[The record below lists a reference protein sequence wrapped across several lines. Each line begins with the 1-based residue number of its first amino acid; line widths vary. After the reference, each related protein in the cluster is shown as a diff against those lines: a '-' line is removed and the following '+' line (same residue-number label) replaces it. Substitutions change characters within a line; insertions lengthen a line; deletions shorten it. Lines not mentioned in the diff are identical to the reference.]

1 MLISYRWLARHVDL
15 EGLDAHR
22 VAELLTLHTAEV
34 EGVEPFAPALSDVV
48 VGHVLEREQHPD
60 ADKLGVCRVDVGA
73 HAGGSEPLQIVCG
86 APNVAAGQKVAVAR
100 IGSVLPGDFKIK
112 KSKIR
117 GVESFGMICSVRELG
132 LGDDH
137 DGIWV
142 LDASAPITAPVGT
155 PVAEALDVEDWV
167 IEIDNKSLTHRP
179 DLWGHR
185 GIARE
190 VAALTGRALRP
201 LVTDLPAVSGTAKVE
216 VDVQHAGCSR
226 YVAVAID
233 GVSASE
239 SPRWLRMLLLAVGQ
253 RPIDLLVD
261 TSNFVMLDLGQPNHL
276 FDRRALGG
284 RPIVVRGARAGET
297 MATLDGVERTLST
310 DDMLI
315 CAGDEPVALA
325 GVMGG
330 QGSKVAEG
338 TTELLLEVACFD
350 PSVVRRTA
358 ARVGLRTDSSTRFE
372 KHLDPLLPLTA
383 AGHLVEILRS
393 IQTGVTVAG
402 PVVEGGR
409 WTDPTRTIDVRPER
423 VRHLLGTPVDDE
435 RIARIFESLDLAVE
449 RLSPESWRVTI
460 PARRATKDLTI
471 EEDLVEEVGRV
482 LGYDTIVST
491 PMLAPVEPAPRDRR
505 RELVR
510 LLADRVSGTGRFHEA
525 LTYSFVDEGLCATLG
540 LEALPYAIAV
550 NPVAEGMARIRRSVA
565 PSLIGKLEAN
575 LAQRPEV
582 RLFEIGKGTRPEY
595 LDDRGQP
602 REVHRLALVL
612 ARATTSG
619 ATAAAATLGE
629 LQTLLMDALGRTG
642 AGAVDFVAAPAV
654 ANGSDDEAWAHPRRR
669 MAILV
674 GGSSVGLVGA
684 LDPRAAVHL
693 CAGADVAV
701 AEVDLDALLELG
713 LTPPSYRPI
722 PRFPGVKVDVALA
735 APADLPAREVKDL
748 IEKAGKGLVASTD
761 LFDVYRGEGLGD
773 GRKSLAWH
781 VVLQAGDR
789 TLTETDQNTFL
800 DRLERMATQAGAELR
815 RQ

>member
-1 MLISYRWLARHVDL
+1 MLISYRWLKRHVDL
-15 EGLDAHR
+15 DGLDADR

-34 EGVEPFAPALSDVV
+34 EGVEPFAPALFDVV
-48 VGHVLEREQHPD
+48 VGHVLERNQHPD

-100 IGSVLPGDFKIK
+100 IGAVLPGNFKIK

-132 LGDDH
+132 LGDEH

-142 LDASAPITAPVGT
+142 LDAAAPVDAPVGT
-155 PVAEALDVEDWV
+155 PVAEALDAADWV

-185 GIARE
+185 GVARE

-201 LVTDLPAVSGTAKVE
+201 IDASLPAADGTAQMKVE
-216 VDVQHAGCSR
+216 VEHPGCSR

-233 GVSASE
+233 GIAATE
-239 SPRWLRMLLLAVGQ
+239 SPRWMRMLLLAVGQ
-253 RPIDLLVD
+253 RPLDLLVD

-276 FDRRALGG
+276 FDRRALGD

-297 MATLDGVERTLST
+297 MATLDGIERTLT
-310 DDMLI
+310 PDDMLI
-315 CAGDEPVALA
+315 CAGAEPIALA

-330 QGSKVAEG
+330 EGSKVAAG

-350 PSVVRRTA
+350 PAIVRRTA

-383 AGHLVEILRS
+383 AGHLVQILRS
-393 IQTGVTVAG
+393 IQPDLTVAG
-402 PVVEGGR
+402 PVVEAGT

-423 VRHLLGTPVDDE
+423 VRHLLGTPVDDT
-435 RIARIFESLDLAVE
+435 RIAAIFESLDLGVDRTTAQ
-449 RLSPESWRVTI
+449 RWTVTI

-471 EEDLVEEVGRV
+471 EEDLVEEIGRV

-510 LLADRVSGTGRFHEA
+510 LLGDRVSGTGRFHEA
-525 LTYSFVDEGLCATLG
+525 LTYSFIGDDLCAALG
-540 LEALPYAIAV
+540 LNDLPYAIAV

-575 LAQRPEV
+575 LAQRSEV
-582 RLFEIGKGTRPEY
+582 RLFEIGKGTHPEV

-602 REVHRLALVL
+602 QEVHRLALVL
-612 ARATTSG
+612 ARSASDG
-619 ATAAAATLGE
+619 APAASTLGE
-629 LQTLLMDALGRTG
+629 LQSLLVDALGRTG
-642 AGAVDFVAAPAV
+642 AGIVDFVAATEDA
-654 ANGSDDEAWAHPRRR
+654 AAGDHAWAHPRRR
-669 MAILV
+669 MTILV
-674 GGSSVGLVGA
+674 GGSKVGLVGA
-684 LDPRAAVHL
+684 LDPRAAASL
-693 CAGADVAV
+693 CDGAEVAV
-701 AEVDLDALLELG
+701 AEVCLDALLELG

-735 APADLPAREVKDL
+735 TPGDLPARDVKDL
-748 IEKAGKGLVASTD
+748 IEKAGKGLVASMD

-781 VVLQAGDR
+781 VVLQAADR
-789 TLTETDQNTFL
+789 TLTEKDQNTFL
-800 DRLERMATQAGAELR
+800 DRLERLATQGGMELR

>member
-34 EGVEPFAPALSDVV
+34 EGVEPFAPALSEVV
-48 VGHVLEREQHPD
+48 VGHVLERVQHPD

-73 HAGGSEPLQIVCG
+73 HAGGTEPLQIVCG

-117 GVESFGMICSVRELG
+117 GVESVGMICSVRELG

-142 LDASAPITAPVGT
+142 LDADAPVAAPVGT
-155 PVAEALDVEDWV
+155 PVAAALEVDDWV

-190 VAALTGRALRP
+190 IAALTGRALRP
-201 LVTDLPAVSGTAKVE
+201 LDTALPTPSGAATVQ
-216 VDVQHAGCSR
+216 VDVQHPGCSR

-233 GVSASE
+233 GVRATE

-261 TSNFVMLDLGQPNHL
+261 TSNFVMLDIGQPNHL

-297 MATLDGVERTLST
+297 MATLDGVERALTT

-330 QGSKVAEG
+330 AGSKVAEG

-383 AGHLVEILRS
+383 AGHVVQVLRS
-393 IQTGVTVAG
+393 IQPDVTVAG
-402 PVVEGGR
+402 PVVEGGT
-409 WTDPTRTIDVRPER
+409 WTDPTRTIDVRPQR

-435 RIARIFESLDLAVE
+435 RIASIFESLDLAVE
-449 RLSPESWRVTI
+449 RRTPDTWRVTV

-491 PMLAPVEPAPRDRR
+491 PMLAPVAPAPRDRR

-510 LLADRVSGTGRFHEA
+510 LLADRLSGTGRFHEA
-525 LTYSFVDEGLCATLG
+525 LTYSFVDESLVSALG
-540 LEALPYAIAV
+540 LGALPYAIAV

-565 PSLIGKLEAN
+565 PSLIGKLETN
-575 LAQRPEV
+575 LAQRSEV
-582 RLFEIGKGTRPEY
+582 RLFEIGKGTRPEQ
-595 LDDRGQP
+595 LDERGQP
-602 REVHRLALVL
+602 HEVHRLALVL
-612 ARATTSG
+612 ARANASG
-619 ATAAAATLGE
+619 SPSPSATLGE
-629 LQTLLMDALGRTG
+629 LQTLLTDALGRTG
-642 AGAVDFVAAPAV
+642 AGAVDFVAAPV
-654 ANGSDDEAWAHPRRR
+654 VTPDDHAWAHPRRR
-669 MAILV
+669 MAIQV

-684 LDPRAAVHL
+684 LDPRAAARL
-693 CAGADVAV
+693 CDGADVAV
-701 AEVDLDALLELG
+701 AEVCLDALLELG

-735 APADLPAREVKDL
+735 TPGDRPAREVMDL
-748 IEKAGKGLVASTD
+748 IEKAGKGLVASTE

-781 VVLQAGDR
+781 VVLQAADR
-789 TLTETDQNTFL
+789 TLTEKDQNTFL